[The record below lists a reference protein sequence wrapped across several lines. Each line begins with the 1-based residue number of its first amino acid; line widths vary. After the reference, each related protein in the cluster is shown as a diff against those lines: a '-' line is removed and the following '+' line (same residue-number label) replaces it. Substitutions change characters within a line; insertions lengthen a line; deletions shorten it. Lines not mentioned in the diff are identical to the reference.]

1 MPLTLNRRAER
12 GIRLPFCPKCGKEV
26 TEEMNVCPYC
36 GNPLKVMPAYTQA
49 PSSRVSVGTK
59 NSGLAAVLSL
69 IIPGVGQMY
78 AGQIGRGL
86 LFLFI
91 GIPLTA
97 IIALFFFWLILPLF
111 LPLAFWIWNIF
122 DAYNLC
128 NEYNRRLLQT
138 GNPPW

>member
-1 MPLTLNRRAER
+1 MFLSLIGDEVIQMP
-12 GIRLPFCPKCGKEV
+12 FYPKCGKEV
-26 TEEMNVCPYC
+26 TDEMNVCPYC
-36 GNPLKVMPAYTQA
+36 GNPLKVMPTYNQA
-49 PSSRVSVGTK
+49 PSRVTVATK

-69 IIPGVGQMY
+69 ILPGLGQMY

-97 IIALFFFWLILPLF
+97 IIAVFFFWLILPLF

-128 NEYNRRLLQT
+128 NEYNRRLSQS
-138 GNPPW
+138 GSPPW

>member
-1 MPLTLNRRAER
+1 
-12 GIRLPFCPKCGKEV
+12 LPFCPKCGREV
-26 TEEMNVCPYC
+26 TEEMNICPYC
-36 GNPLKVMPAYTQA
+36 GNPLKAVPKQREV
-49 PSSRVSVGTK
+49 PVPRVTIGTK

-69 IIPGVGQMY
+69 IIPGLGQMY

-86 LFLFI
+86 LFLFVV
-91 GIPLTA
+91 IPLTV

-122 DAYNLC
+122 DAYNIC
-128 NEYNRRLLQT
+128 NEYNRRLVQT

>member
-1 MPLTLNRRAER
+1 
-12 GIRLPFCPKCGKEV
+12 LPYCPKCGKEV

-36 GNPLKVMPAYTQA
+36 GNPLKVMPTQREVPA
-49 PSSRVSVGTK
+49 SRVTVGTK

-69 IIPGVGQMY
+69 IIPGLGQMY

-86 LFLFI
+86 LFLFVVV
-91 GIPLTA
+91 PLTV

-122 DAYNLC
+122 DAYNIC
-128 NEYNRRLLQT
+128 NEYNRRLMQT

>member
-1 MPLTLNRRAER
+1 
-12 GIRLPFCPKCGKEV
+12 
-26 TEEMNVCPYC
+26 MNICPYC
-36 GNPLKVMPAYTQA
+36 GNPLKMLLPQGRIAGSGVTI
-49 PSSRVSVGTK
+49 GTK

-69 IIPGVGQMY
+69 ILPGLGQMY

-97 IIALFFFWLILPLF
+97 IVALFFFWLIFPIF

-122 DAYNLC
+122 DAYNIC

>member
-1 MPLTLNRRAER
+1 
-12 GIRLPFCPKCGKEV
+12 LPFCLKCGKEV
-26 TEEMNVCPYC
+26 TEEMNVYPYC
-36 GNPLKVMPAYTQA
+36 GNPLKVMPKQRET
-49 PSSRVSVGTK
+49 PSKVTVGTK
-59 NSGLAAVLSL
+59 ISCLAAVLSL
-69 IIPGVGQMY
+69 IIPGLGQMY

-91 GIPLTA
+91 GVPLTA

-122 DAYNLC
+122 DAYNIC
-128 NEYNRRLLQT
+128 NEYNKRLIQT

>member
-1 MPLTLNRRAER
+1 MPY
-12 GIRLPFCPKCGKEV
+12 CPKCGKEV

-36 GNPLKVMPAYTQA
+36 GNPLKVMPTQREPPA
-49 PSSRVSVGTK
+49 SRVTVGTK

-69 IIPGVGQMY
+69 IIPGLGQMY

-86 LFLFI
+86 LFLFVVV
-91 GIPLTA
+91 PLTV

-122 DAYNLC
+122 DAYNIC
-128 NEYNRRLLQT
+128 KEYNRRLMQT

>member
-1 MPLTLNRRAER
+1 
-12 GIRLPFCPKCGKEV
+12 LPFCPKCGREV
-26 TEEMNVCPYC
+26 TIEMNICPYC
-36 GNPLKVMPAYTQA
+36 GNPLKAVPTQGEVPA
-49 PSSRVSVGTK
+49 PRVTIGTK

-69 IIPGVGQMY
+69 IIPGLGQMY

-86 LFLFI
+86 LFLFVVV
-91 GIPLTA
+91 PLTA

-122 DAYNLC
+122 DAYNIC
-128 NEYNRRLLQT
+128 NEYNSSLVQT

>member
-1 MPLTLNRRAER
+1 MN
-12 GIRLPFCPKCGKEV
+12 LPFCPKCGKEV
-26 TEEMNVCPYC
+26 TDEMNVCPYC
-36 GNPLKVMPAYTQA
+36 GNPLKVMPTYREA
-49 PSSRVSVGTK
+49 PSQRVTVGTK

-91 GIPLTA
+91 GIPFTA
-97 IIALFFFWLILPLF
+97 IIALLFFWLILPLF

-128 NEYNRRLLQT
+128 NEYNRRLIQT
-138 GNPPW
+138 GTPPW

>member
-1 MPLTLNRRAER
+1 MN
-12 GIRLPFCPKCGKEV
+12 LPFCPKCGKEV
-26 TEEMNVCPYC
+26 TDEMNVCPYC
-36 GNPLKVMPAYTQA
+36 GNPLKVMPTYREA
-49 PSSRVSVGTK
+49 PSQRVTVGTK

-86 LFLFI
+86 LFLLL

-97 IIALFFFWLILPLF
+97 IIALLFFWLILPMF

-128 NEYNRRLLQT
+128 NEYNRRLIQT
-138 GNPPW
+138 GTPPW

>member
-1 MPLTLNRRAER
+1 MRKRSNRRDEC
-12 GIRLPFCPKCGKEV
+12 LPVLWKPTESHAHLQGSAISKV
-26 TEEMNVCPYC
+26 T
-36 GNPLKVMPAYTQA
+36 
-49 PSSRVSVGTK
+49 VGTK

-97 IIALFFFWLILPLF
+97 IIALLFFWLILPLF

-128 NEYNRRLLQT
+128 NEYNRRLIQT
-138 GNPPW
+138 GTPPW